1 MENRPNPLSKHFRQP
16 QLYIKL
22 PSSGQWYPPGAL
34 EVTETKEYP
43 VYSMSAR
50 DELTL
55 KTPDALLN
63 GQATVDVIHSCVPN
77 IKNAWEMPSVDLDA
91 VLIAIRQATFGNKM
105 EFISLCPHCNS
116 KTESALDLG
125 ALADTI
131 KCPDYE
137 TTVIA
142 DGLEFYLKPAPYKQ
156 MNKSSQ
162 ENFDQ
167 QRLISVVNDDS
178 LDEGE
183 KLAKFHQIFNK
194 LLDMTV
200 ETIAKSVV
208 AIKLDD
214 SQVVT
219 DRDHIDEFFRNCNKT
234 VWESVKER
242 LEEISKDSALK
253 HIPITCENEE
263 CGKSYETPLVFEQ
276 SNFFGS
282 GF

>member
-22 PSSGQWYPPGAL
+22 PSDGRWYPPGAL
-34 EVTETKEYP
+34 EVSETREYP

-91 VLIAIRQATFGNKM
+91 VMIAIRQATYGNKM
-105 EFISLCPHCNS
+105 EFASLCPHCKR

-131 KCPDYE
+131 KCPDYDK
-137 TTVIA
+137 TITVE
-142 DGLEFYLKPAPYKQ
+142 GLEFYLKPAIYRQ
-156 MNKSSQ
+156 LNKASQ
-162 ENFDQ
+162 ENFNQ
-167 QRLISVVNDDS
+167 QRLISVVSDDS
-178 LDEGE
+178 LEETE
-183 KLAKFHQIFNK
+183 KLSKFHEIFNK

-200 ETIAKSVV
+200 ETVSKSVA
-208 AIKLDD
+208 AIKTETGE
-214 SQVVT
+214 VVT
-219 DRDHIDEFFRNCNKT
+219 DKEHIDEFFRNCNKP
-234 VWESVKER
+234 VWEAIKER
-242 LEEISKDSALK
+242 LEVIGKDSALK
-253 HIPITCENEE
+253 NIPITCEHED
-263 CGKSYETPLVFEQ
+263 CAKAYETPLVFEQ
-276 SNFFGS
+276 SNFFV
-282 GF
+282 